1 MNLEEKEKI
10 KISREKGSGYTEIA
24 KHMNISVNTIKSFCR
39 RNGLGGM
46 KSKDENISVCGYC
59 GKPIKQIVGRKKKR
73 FCSDKCR
80 NIWWKTHSNL
90 IKKKAN
96 YECTCVSCGKIF
108 ISYGNKNRNYCSHS
122 CYIYDRFGG
131 EQNADK

>member
-1 MNLEEKEKI
+1 MNSEEKEKI
-10 KISREKGSGYTEIA
+10 KKLREEGLGYTEIA

-46 KSKDENISVCGYC
+46 KNKDENISVCGYC
-59 GKPIKQIVGRKKKR
+59 VKPIKQIVGRKKKK

-80 NIWWKTHSNL
+80 NIWWKNHRNL
-90 IKKKAN
+90 IKNKAN

-108 ISYGNKNRNYCSHS
+108 ISYGNKNRKYCSHS
-122 CYIYDRFGG
+122 CYIYDRFGS
-131 EQNADK
+131 EQNADN

>member
-10 KISREKGSGYTEIA
+10 KKLREEGLGYTEIA
-24 KHMNISVNTIKSFCR
+24 KYMNISVNTIKSFCK
-39 RNGLGGM
+39 RNALGGI
-46 KSKDENISVCGYC
+46 KSNDENASICEYC
-59 GKPIKQIVGRKKKR
+59 GNPVKQIPRRKKKR

-80 NIWWKTHSNL
+80 NNWWKSHSDF

-96 YECTCVSCGKIF
+96 YECICLNCGKVF
-108 ISYGNKNRNYCSHS
+108 SSYGNKNRKYCSHS
-122 CYIYDRFGG
+122 CYIYGRFGG